1 MNCSARSRSSGT
13 RRAFLDLRTDT
24 MAAVVHRVEPFLAKL
39 IGPFA
44 MPKAVS
50 SFELTLKS
58 RLRHQTLTNWLYG
71 ELRSAILEGRL
82 APDARLPSS
91 RDFAEQYG
99 LSRGTV
105 VSVLERLQAEGYV
118 SSRVGFGTWV
128 NRVETP
134 RPARPSTATP
144 AYIRRVIAAHKPS
157 QPWIDHAFAGGIRP
171 FRIGVPAINEFPS
184 EVWGRIGANRARH
197 FRSWLKKEADRRGY
211 GPLRDAIAEYLRTS
225 RGVRCTA
232 EQIVIVS
239 GIQQALDLLVRLLLK
254 KGDRIWMEDPGYFGS
269 RIAFDNAG
277 ARMVAVPVDDEG
289 LSVSAGIK
297 NCPDAKG
304 AYVTPAHQFPLGVT
318 MSLERRMALL
328 RWASRTGA
336 FVIEDDYDSEYR
348 FEGPPVPA
356 LQSLDNH
363 SSVIFIGSFSK
374 MLFPALRVG
383 YVVLPVPLIDSFVGF
398 RYRTDF
404 KNSSFDHAVLCDF
417 IVDGHLA
424 RHLRRM
430 RNLYAERL
438 ATLMDGAKQH
448 LGGLLEISN
457 VRAGLYTIGY
467 LKNEMTSRQAEKL
480 AAARGLEVLGVDRC
494 TLRRPD
500 PNALLLGFGGFSD
513 LAIRQ
518 GLMRLA
524 KALS

>member
-1 MNCSARSRSSGT
+1 MS
-13 RRAFLDLRTDT
+13 
-24 MAAVVHRVEPFLAKL
+24 
-39 IGPFA
+39 
-44 MPKAVS
+44 KAIS

-58 RLRHQTLTNWLYG
+58 RSRQQTLTNWLYG

-82 APDARLPSS
+82 APGARLPAS
-91 RDFAEQYG
+91 RDFASQYE

-105 VSVLERLQAEGYV
+105 VSVLERLQTEGYV
-118 SSRVGFGTWV
+118 TSRVGFGTWV
-128 NRVETP
+128 NRVEAP
-134 RPARPSTATP
+134 RPARQTNTTP
-144 AYIRRVIAAHKPS
+144 AYIRRVVSPHKRS
-157 QPWIDHAFAGGIRP
+157 QPWVDQAFVKGIRP
-171 FRIGVPAINEFPS
+171 FRIGAPAINEFPS
-184 EVWGRIGANRARH
+184 EVWGRIAANRARN

-211 GPLRDAIAEYLRTS
+211 RPLRDAIAEYLRTS

-232 EQIVIVS
+232 EQIVLVS
-239 GIQQALDLLVRLLLK
+239 GIQQALDLLARLLLK
-254 KGDRIWMEDPGYFGS
+254 KGDPIWMEDPGYFGA
-269 RIAFDNAG
+269 RIAFDNVG
-277 ARMVAVPVDDEG
+277 ARLVAVPVNEEG
-289 LSVSAGIK
+289 LSVSSGIK
-297 NCPDAKG
+297 ICPDARG
-304 AYVTPAHQFPLGVT
+304 VYVTPAHQFPLGAT

-328 RWASRTGA
+328 SWASRAGA

-374 MLFPALRVG
+374 TLFPALRVG
-383 YVVLPVPLIDSFVGF
+383 YVVLPAPLVDPFVAL

-404 KNSSFDHAVLCDF
+404 RNSSFDQAVLCDF

-430 RNLYAERL
+430 RILYAERL
-438 ATLMDGAKQH
+438 EALIEGAKQH

-467 LKNEMTSRQAEKL
+467 LKNGMSSRQAEKL
-480 AAARGLEVLGVDRC
+480 AAAQDVEVLAVDRC
-494 TLRRPD
+494 TLRCPD
-500 PNALLLGFGGFSD
+500 PNALLLGFGGFD
-513 LAIRQ
+513 EHAIRQ
-518 GLMRLA
+518 GLIRLA

>member
-1 MNCSARSRSSGT
+1 
-13 RRAFLDLRTDT
+13 
-24 MAAVVHRVEPFLAKL
+24 
-39 IGPFA
+39 

-58 RLRHQTLTNWLYG
+58 RPRHQTLTNWLYG
-71 ELRSAILEGRL
+71 ELRSAILDGRL
-82 APDARLPSS
+82 APGTRLPAS
-91 RDFAEQYG
+91 RDFASQYE

-105 VSVLERLQAEGYV
+105 VSVMERLQAEGYV

-128 NRVETP
+128 NRVEAP
-134 RPARPSTATP
+134 RPARQAAATP
-144 AYIRRVIAAHKPS
+144 AYIRRVLSTDKQP
-157 QPWIDHAFAGGIRP
+157 QPWIDLAFAGASRP

-184 EVWGRIGANRARH
+184 EIWGRIAANRARN
-197 FRSWLKKEADRRGY
+197 FGPWLKQGADRRGY

-225 RGVRCTA
+225 RGVRCNA
-232 EQIVIVS
+232 EQIVLVS
-239 GIQQALDLLVRLLLK
+239 GIQQALDLLARLLLK
-254 KGDRIWMEDPGYFGS
+254 KGDPIWMEDPGYFGA

-277 ARMVAVPVDDEG
+277 ARMIAVPVNEEG

-297 NCPDAKG
+297 ICPDAKG

-328 RWASRTGA
+328 SWASRAGA

-348 FEGPPVPA
+348 FEGPPLPA

-363 SSVIFIGSFSK
+363 SSVLYIGSFSK
-374 MLFPALRVG
+374 TLFPALRVG
-383 YVVLPVPLIDSFVGF
+383 YVVLPAPLIDFFMGF

-404 KNSSFDHAVLCDF
+404 RNSSFDQAVLCDF

-430 RNLYAERL
+430 RTLYAERL
-438 ATLMDGAKQH
+438 AALMEGAEQH

-467 LKNEMTSRQAEKL
+467 LKNGMTSQQAEKL
-480 AAARGLEVLGVDRC
+480 AATQNLEVLAVDRC

-500 PNALLLGFGGFSD
+500 PNALLLGFGGFD
-513 LAIRQ
+513 EVAIRQ
-518 GLMRLA
+518 GLIRLA
-524 KALS
+524 KALSQTDPGR

>member
-1 MNCSARSRSSGT
+1 
-13 RRAFLDLRTDT
+13 
-24 MAAVVHRVEPFLAKL
+24 
-39 IGPFA
+39 

-50 SFELTLKS
+50 SFELTLKG
-58 RLRHQTLTNWLYG
+58 RPRHQALTNWLYG

-82 APDARLPSS
+82 AAGARLPSS
-91 RDFAEQYG
+91 RDFARQYE

-105 VSVLERLQAEGYV
+105 VSAMERLQAEGYV
-118 SSRVGFGTWV
+118 TSRVGFGTWV
-128 NRVETP
+128 NRVEVP
-134 RPARPSTATP
+134 RPARQAATTP
-144 AYIRRVIAAHKPS
+144 AYIRRVISTYKRP
-157 QPWIDHAFAGGIRP
+157 QPWVDLAFIDGIRP
-171 FRIGVPAINEFPS
+171 FRIGVPAINVFPS
-184 EVWGRIGANRARH
+184 EVWGRIAANRARN

-211 GPLRDAIAEYLRTS
+211 LPLREAIAEYLRTS

-239 GIQQALDLLVRLLLK
+239 GIQQALDLLARLLLK
-254 KGDRIWMEDPGYFGS
+254 KGDRIWMEDPGYFGA
-269 RIAFDNAG
+269 RIVFDNVE
-277 ARMVAVPVDDEG
+277 ARIVAVPVDEEG
-289 LSVSAGIK
+289 LSVSTGIK
-297 NCPDAKG
+297 ISPNAKG

-328 RWASRTGA
+328 GWASRTGA

-356 LQSLDNH
+356 LQNLDNH

-374 MLFPALRVG
+374 TLFPALRVG
-383 YVVLPVPLIDSFVGF
+383 YVVLPTPLIDCFLGF

-404 KNSSFDHAVLCDF
+404 RNSSFDQAVLCDF

-438 ATLMDGAKQH
+438 ATLMEGARQH

-480 AAARGLEVLGVDRC
+480 AAAQGIEVLAVDRC

-500 PNALLLGFGGFSD
+500 PNALLLGFGGFNE

-518 GLMRLA
+518 GLLRLA
-524 KALS
+524 KALT

>member
-1 MNCSARSRSSGT
+1 
-13 RRAFLDLRTDT
+13 
-24 MAAVVHRVEPFLAKL
+24 
-39 IGPFA
+39 

-50 SFELTLKS
+50 SFELTLKN
-58 RLRHQTLTNWLYG
+58 RPRHQTLTNWLYG
-71 ELRSAILEGRL
+71 ELRSAILDGRL
-82 APDARLPSS
+82 APGARLPAS
-91 RDFAEQYG
+91 RDFAGQYQ

-128 NRVETP
+128 NHVDAP
-134 RPARPSTATP
+134 RPTRQPATTP
-144 AYIRRVIAAHKPS
+144 AYIRRVISTYKRP
-157 QPWIDHAFAGGIRP
+157 QPWVDTAFVEASRP
-171 FRIGVPAINEFPS
+171 FRIGVPAIDEFPS
-184 EVWGRIGANRARH
+184 EVWGRIAANRARN
-197 FRSWLKKEADRRGY
+197 FRPWLKKEADRRGY
-211 GPLRDAIAEYLRTS
+211 RPLREAIAEYLRTS

-232 EQIVIVS
+232 EQIVVVS
-239 GIQQALDLLVRLLLK
+239 GIQQALDLLARLLLK
-254 KGDRIWMEDPGYFGS
+254 KSDRIWMEDPGYFGA

-277 ARMVAVPVDDEG
+277 AKIVAVPVDEEG

-297 NCPDAKG
+297 ICPDAKG

-328 RWASRTGA
+328 SWVARAGA

-363 SSVIFIGSFSK
+363 ASVIFIGSFSK
-374 MLFPALRVG
+374 TLFPALRVG
-383 YVVLPVPLIDSFVGF
+383 YVVLPAPLVEPFLGF

-404 KNSSFDHAVLCDF
+404 RNSSFDQAVLCDF
-417 IVDGHLA
+417 ITDGHLA

-430 RNLYAERL
+430 RSLYAVRL
-438 ATLMDGAKQH
+438 ATLMEGARQH
-448 LGGLLEISN
+448 LDGLLEISN

-467 LKNEMTSRQAEKL
+467 LKNGMPSRQAEKL
-480 AAARGLEVLGVDRC
+480 AAAQGIEVLAVDRC

-500 PNALLLGFGGFSD
+500 PHALLLGFGGFD
-513 LAIRQ
+513 EPAIRQ
-518 GLMRLA
+518 GLIRLA
-524 KALS
+524 KALR

>member
-1 MNCSARSRSSGT
+1 MT
-13 RRAFLDLRTDT
+13 
-24 MAAVVHRVEPFLAKL
+24 
-39 IGPFA
+39 
-44 MPKAVS
+44 KAIS

-58 RLRHQTLTNWLYG
+58 RPRHQTLTSWLYG

-82 APDARLPSS
+82 AAGARLPSS
-91 RDFAEQYG
+91 RDFASLYK

-118 SSRVGFGTWV
+118 TSRVGFGTWI
-128 NRVETP
+128 NRVEAP
-134 RPARPSTATP
+134 RPARPATTRP
-144 AYIRRVIAAHKPS
+144 AYIRRVISTYKRP
-157 QPWIDHAFAGGIRP
+157 QPWVDLAFVEASRP

-184 EVWGRIGANRARH
+184 EVWGRIAADRARH
-197 FRSWLKKEADRRGY
+197 FRAWLNKESDRRGY
-211 GPLRDAIAEYLRTS
+211 RPLRDAIAEYLRTS

-232 EQIVIVS
+232 EQIVLVS
-239 GIQQALDLLVRLLLK
+239 GIQQALDLLARLLLK
-254 KGDRIWMEDPGYFGS
+254 KNDPIWMEDPGYFGA
-269 RIAFDNAG
+269 RIAFDNVG
-277 ARMVAVPVDDEG
+277 ATLIAAPVNHEG
-289 LSVSAGIK
+289 LSVSAGMKI
-297 NCPDAKG
+297 CPDAKG

-328 RWASRTGA
+328 SWASRAGA

-363 SSVIFIGSFSK
+363 SAVIFIGSFSK
-374 MLFPALRVG
+374 TLFPALRVG
-383 YVVLPVPLIDSFVGF
+383 YVVLPVPLIDFFLSF

-404 KNSSFDHAVLCDF
+404 RNSSFDQAVLCDF
-417 IVDGHLA
+417 IADRHLA

-438 ATLMDGAKQH
+438 GTLMEGARQH
-448 LGGLLEISN
+448 LNGLLEISN

-480 AAARGLEVLGVDRC
+480 AAVQGLEVLAVDRC

-500 PNALLLGFGGFSD
+500 PKALLLGFGGFNE

-518 GLMRLA
+518 GLLRLA